1 MVIFSAV
8 VAIPTE
14 LEKLFVVLEHELPSR
29 EQLAEI
35 ARGIATED
43 GELPEGPELDTVLD
57 AAAGL
62 TRYEA
67 ESAFSLS
74 LVRHGRV
81 TPEAIWDLKSGM
93 LKKSGLLSLH
103 RGSEDFS
110 GLGGLS
116 SLKAFCKRSLLQ
128 TGRSNPLK
136 RPRGVLLLGVPGTGK
151 SAFAKSL
158 GRESGR
164 PTLTLDVGSL
174 MGSLVGSTEA
184 NIRQA
189 LRIADAMSPC
199 ILFCDEV
206 ESAGGVANSGQTD
219 SASRPGCLAHC

>member
-1 MVIFSAV
+1 M
-8 VAIPTE
+8 
-14 LEKLFVVLEHELPSR
+14 EKLFVVVEHELPSR

-35 ARGIATED
+35 ARGIAVED
-43 GELPEGPELDTVLD
+43 GELPQGSELDTVLD
-57 AAAGL
+57 PAGGL

-74 LVRHGRV
+74 LVRHSRV
-81 TPEAIWDLKSGM
+81 TPEAIWDLTSGM

-136 RPRGVLLLGVPGTGK
+136 RPRGVLLPGVPGTGK

-174 MGSLVGSTEA
+174 MGSLVGSTTKPESIDLV
-184 NIRQA
+184 NVRGRTVGGKRWKTSQP
-189 LRIADAMSPC
+189 LKLKLPC
-199 ILFCDEV
+199 RL
-206 ESAGGVANSGQTD
+206 S
-219 SASRPGCLAHC
+219 